1 MCIRDSPGTGGS
13 AGTNV
18 APPDPPPVVPP
29 PVPQPQPTPQPT
41 PQPEPTPEPRPNPVP
56 LPIPRPE
63 PVPIPNPEPQPEPVP
78 IRRGCTDSSASNYDP
93 TAQFYQVG
101 SCIYPPEPEPQPIP
115 NPIPVPLPIPSGPG
129 PCIPYYESGQ
139 GCPDP
144 VANPVPPPEPGDGF
158 DPCFTPGT
166 VVKMR
171 SPTVDLTNSGVGI
184 GTTSTTILSVD
195 KPISEVKVGDYVLN
209 KDGTQENKVVF
220 IEKHEK
226 KGATLYSPTP
236 DLKPFATKNH
246 MLYKDGE
253 WIVIDDFYPWLREL
267 NCKSVTD
274 PNLEVFSETD
284 LYNLWVTGDGTYIAN
299 GYGTHSIMFDGGW
312 LRHSYEQGLLE
323 HKEVI
328 KTMVEFAQVDQPDLM
343 YGAFLVNK
351 LLGKVNIKLL
361 NKIGVYVLCSDESS
375 RRKKIAHKVMRLLAK
390 FGGSKK

>member
-1 MCIRDSPGTGGS
+1 
-13 AGTNV
+13 
-18 APPDPPPVVPP
+18 
-29 PVPQPQPTPQPT
+29 
-41 PQPEPTPEPRPNPVP
+41 
-56 LPIPRPE
+56 
-63 PVPIPNPEPQPEPVP
+63 
-78 IRRGCTDSSASNYDP
+78 
-93 TAQFYQVG
+93 
-101 SCIYPPEPEPQPIP
+101 
-115 NPIPVPLPIPSGPG
+115 
-129 PCIPYYESGQ
+129 
-139 GCPDP
+139 
-144 VANPVPPPEPGDGF
+144 
-158 DPCFTPGT
+158 
-166 VVKMR
+166 MR
-171 SPTVDLTNSGVGI
+171 STTLDLTNSGVGI

-209 KDGTQENKVVF
+209 KDGTQENQVVF
-220 IEKHEK
+220 IEKHENK
-226 KGATLYSPTP
+226 EGTLYSPTS
-236 DLKPFATKNH
+236 DLKPFATRNH

-253 WIVIDDFYPWLREL
+253 WVVIDDFYPWLREL
-267 NCKSVTD
+267 NCEAVDD

-390 FGGSKK
+390 FGGSKNETN